1 MFSKTDAS
9 QPVVRLFFLFIILL
23 LIILNFFNQGPCF
36 VNSARIL
43 KAHRIQS
50 IGQEFL
56 PLVFYLRGSPTVG
69 YMTCLNSSHPL
80 TDVAI
85 MGPYQQAQFVLAP
98 TILDYFHP
106 LDYAFIVYQ
115 CPNQGGS
122 GPDDKL
128 AYYGVL
134 KSFNGVSLLYRKKDR

>member
-80 TDVAI
+80 TDIAI
-85 MGPYQQAQFVLAP
+85 MGPYQQAQFVLNP
-98 TILDYFHP
+98 TILDNIHP
-106 LDYAFIVYQ
+106 IDHRFLILYCPEGETLD
-115 CPNQGGS
+115 QGEFTS
-122 GPDDKL
+122 
-128 AYYGVL
+128 YMIL
-134 KSFNGVSLLYRKKDR
+134 KSVKDFSLLYRKPGP